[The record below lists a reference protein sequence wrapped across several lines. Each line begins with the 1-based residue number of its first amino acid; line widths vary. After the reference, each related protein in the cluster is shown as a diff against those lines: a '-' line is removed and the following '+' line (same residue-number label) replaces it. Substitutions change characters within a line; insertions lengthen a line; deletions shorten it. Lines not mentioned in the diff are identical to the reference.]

1 MSLLKCKG
9 AAEVLSKDHVPLL
22 AAAAAAAAEYTDATY
37 ESRV

>member
-22 AAAAAAAAEYTDATY
+22 AAAAAAAEYTYATY
-37 ESRV
+37 E